1 MEDRTSACAKGN
13 VREEEEEEEG
23 EGEEGEEEEGEGE
36 GEEGEEGE
44 EEEGE
49 EEEAHVAQ
57 NRSRLVGRRTPEP
70 SLASGR

>member
-23 EGEEGEEEEGEGE
+23 EEGEEGEEEEGEGE
-36 GEEGEEGE
+36 EGE

-49 EEEAHVAQ
+49 EGEAHVAQ

>member
-23 EGEEGEEEEGEGE
+23 EGEEGEEEEGE
-36 GEEGEEGE
+36 
-44 EEEGE
+44 
-49 EEEAHVAQ
+49 AHVAQ